1 MNTIEKVA
9 AYVVNECKTRGYKFP
24 GAIIAQAV
32 LESGINGS
40 GLSNGY
46 NNFWG
51 MKCGSSYKGKS
62 VNMKTKE
69 EYQPGVISSIRDN
82 FRAYDTIEAGVKG
95 YFDFISM
102 QRYRNLINATS
113 AYNYFE
119 LIKGDGWA
127 TSYSYVTNLK
137 NVYDRYGLSKY
148 DNGAVVVEEPK
159 QEEPVNTN
167 YDVHAIALRVIRGE
181 FGNGHETR
189 RKNLAKIGVTD
200 YNSIR
205 AEVNR
210 ILLGR

>member
-1 MNTIEKVA
+1 
-9 AYVVNECKTRGYKFP
+9 
-24 GAIIAQAV
+24 
-32 LESGINGS
+32 
-40 GLSNGY
+40 
-46 NNFWG
+46 
-51 MKCGSSYKGKS
+51 
-62 VNMKTKE
+62 MKTKE

-127 TSYSYVTNLK
+127 TSYSYVINLK
-137 NVYDRYGLSKY
+137 NVYDKYGLSKQ
-148 DNGAVVVEEPK
+148 DNEAVVVEETK
-159 QEEPVNTN
+159 QKEPVNNN
-167 YDVHAIALRVIRGE
+167 YDGHAIALRVIRGE